1 MLTYDTVRSIDAV
14 ADTRPTYEEQYAVR
28 RLATLVSCTVSA
40 RDAMQRTV
48 QTWGDSERGTY
59 GAGYADG
66 VTLADGLSKVIEEAL
81 AAYVG
86 TQVKL

>member
-1 MLTYDTVRSIDAV
+1 MLTYDTVRQLDAV
-14 ADTRPTYEEQYAVR
+14 AETLPSYEEQYAVR

-40 RDAMQRTV
+40 RDAMQRSM

-66 VTLADGLSKVIEEAL
+66 VTLADDLIKVIEEAL
-81 AAYVG
+81 AAYV
-86 TQVKL
+86 TRPVKP

>member
-1 MLTYDTVRSIDAV
+1 MLTYDTVRSIDAL
-14 ADTRPTYEEQYAVR
+14 ADGLEFEDERLEFR

-40 RDAMQRTV
+40 RDAMQRTM

-66 VTLADGLSKVIEEAL
+66 ATLADDLIKVIEEAL
-81 AAYVG
+81 AAYVS
-86 TQVKL
+86 TQVKP

>member
-1 MLTYDTVRSIDAV
+1 MLTYDTVTKLDAI
-14 ADTRPTYEEQYAVR
+14 AETLPDYQQTYAVR

-66 VTLADGLSKVIEEAL
+66 VTLADDLIKVIEEAVS
-81 AAYVG
+81 AYID
-86 TQVKL
+86 TQVKP